1 MGQWWNLV
9 EQVNAHVWNSG
20 LQKLGVHVLYT
31 FTILVMKFK
40 SLALYADPRVRV
52 YFGLYTLS
60 SPEEA
65 ILVT

>member
-1 MGQWWNLV
+1 MHTCEIQ
-9 EQVNAHVWNSG
+9 G

-60 SPEEA
+60 SPKKA
-65 ILVT
+65 I